1 MEVCGVDSKPN
12 SNPSAGSTT
21 DASDAVEVPAGTTP
35 AARVAEGA
43 ARASTTPTPTV
54 AKGLAKPAAA
64 KQTGA
69 ILESKPDPP
78 VNKMRRRIVW
88 AAVAG
93 FLTTC
98 FLMFVRFFLPRS
110 IFEPSTKFRIGFPDD
125 YSIGVDTKW
134 QQQYRIWVDK
144 TPDRL
149 FVIYA
154 RCTHLGCTPDWK
166 ASENKFKCP
175 CHGSGYDS
183 EGVNFEGPAPRPMDR
198 ALVEKDAEG
207 QIVVDTGKL
216 YRWPKGERKEFDDP
230 GAFIQL

>member
-1 MEVCGVDSKPN
+1 MEVCGVDSTSN
-12 SNPSAGSTT
+12 QNPSEGVL
-21 DASDAVEVPAGTTP
+21 DAPDTREVPAGTPP
-35 AARVAEGA
+35 AARVSEGA
-43 ARASTTPTPTV
+43 ARASSTPTATV
-54 AKGLAKPAAA
+54 AKGVARSAAKPA
-64 KQTGA
+64 GA
-69 ILESKPDPP
+69 VLESKPDPP

-110 IFEPSTKFRIGFPDD
+110 IFEPATRFRIGFPDD
-125 YSIGVDTKW
+125 YAVGVDDKW

-183 EGVNFEGPAPRPMDR
+183 EGINFEGPAPRPMDR
-198 ALVEKDAEG
+198 AYVEKDAEG

-216 YRWPKGERKEFDDP
+216 YTWEKGGTNQFNDE
-230 GAFIQL
+230 GAYLPL